1 MQHPNRVPMSNFKLW
16 KIKRTL
22 IRKILLFLLSLKTK
36 LMLSKVITEELI
48 RKTTDAIEKA
58 ERIAIVVHVAPDGD
72 ALGSA
77 LGMWHYCMTLQKDPV
92 VIVPTAFPDFFAWMP
107 GSDRIV
113 VHEQQPEK
121 AEQLLRDAEL
131 VFALDFNVPSRL
143 ANLSEAVM
151 QSTAKKILIDH
162 HLNPGDFAQIIL
174 SYPEISSTSELVFR
188 LICRMGD
195 YEKINLAAAE
205 CIYTGMMTDTG
216 GFTYNSNKQEIY
228 TIISELIKIG
238 VDKDDIYRRVFN
250 TYSEH
255 RIRLMGYCLYK
266 KLKVYPEYKAALIT
280 LTMAELEE
288 FNYRIGDTEGFVNIP
303 LSIAGI
309 DFSVF
314 MREDT
319 DKIKVSLRSQG
330 TFPANKFAAD
340 VFSGGGHLNASGG
353 ESYTSLSDTV
363 ARFEDALPMYKDFL
377 EFED

>member
-1 MQHPNRVPMSNFKLW
+1 
-16 KIKRTL
+16 
-22 IRKILLFLLSLKTK
+22 
-36 LMLSKVITEELI
+36 MLSKVITEELI
-48 RKTTDAIEKA
+48 RKTTDAFEKA

-77 LGMWHYCMTLQKDPV
+77 LGMWHYCMTLQKEPV

-107 GSDRIV
+107 GADKIV
-113 VHEQQPEK
+113 VHEQEREK
-121 AEQLLRDAEL
+121 AEQLLQEAQL
-131 VFALDFNVPSRL
+131 ILALDFNVTSRL
-143 ANLSEAVM
+143 ANMAEAVL
-151 QSTAKKILIDH
+151 QAPAKKILIDH
-162 HLNPGDFAQIIL
+162 HLNPGDFAQIVM

-228 TIISELIKIG
+228 TIISELIKLG
-238 VDKDDIYRRVFN
+238 VDKDAIYRRVFN

-255 RIRLMGYCLYK
+255 RIRLMGFCLYK
-266 KLKVYPEYKAALIT
+266 KMKLYPEYKAALIA
-280 LTMAELEE
+280 LTADELQE

-314 MREDT
+314 MREDS
-319 DKIKVSLRSQG
+319 DKVKISLRSQG

-340 VFSGGGHLNASGG
+340 VFNGGGHLNASGG
-353 ESYTSLSDTV
+353 ESYTSLSE
-363 ARFEDALPMYKDFL
+363 AIAQFEEALPLFKDFL
-377 EFED
+377 EFDN